1 MILIP
6 FFNQWNVKHIIN
18 DLKNLVDLIDSS
30 NWSESHELF
39 PKKNKRV
46 IGKFNTETPKKLWI
60 DEHVCLR
67 SKMYAFKCGDDNKRK
82 FKRKRERLDRTI

>member
-39 PKKNKRV
+39 PKKKT
-46 IGKFNTETPKKLWI
+46 KE
-60 DEHVCLR
+60 
-67 SKMYAFKCGDDNKRK
+67 
-82 FKRKRERLDRTI
+82 